1 MQSVISAI
9 QPKAPGEKG
18 WIRNLAVE
26 RYLRRASPTMDNESV
41 FAVYD
46 HPMGYRAISSVEV
59 MNEPGEPSL
68 GPEYHLSIS
77 QAGRRCSSQDAAH
90 IKKVFGLEDAREDN
104 HVRNGIARDFWR
116 PVADHLSGYEC
127 PCQDSEPA
135 IREDKGDFIWRPAP
149 AR

>member
-1 MQSVISAI
+1 MQSVISVI

-18 WIRNLAVE
+18 WIRNLAAE
-26 RYLRRASPTMDNESV
+26 RRLRALSPTMANESV

-46 HPMGYRAISSVEV
+46 HPLGYRAISSVEV
-59 MNEPGEPSL
+59 MNDPGEPPL

-90 IKKVFGLEDAREDN
+90 IKKVFGLEDAKEDN
-104 HVRNGIARDFWR
+104 HVRGGVARDFWR

-127 PCQDSEPA
+127 PCQDSELA
-135 IREDKGDFIWRPAP
+135 IREDKGDFVWRPAP
-149 AR
+149 R